1 MKIKKNNKKNWRKIL
16 WRNSQIPDRVSVL
29 ASRSE
34 GATEIKNKP
43 TRKTF
48 IKRSKTVTLPN
59 FKWSNKHLNDVLNV
73 LF

>member
-1 MKIKKNNKKNWRKIL
+1 MKMEKKKKKNWRKIL

-48 IKRSKTVTLPN
+48 IKRSKTDKKCNIT
-59 FKWSNKHLNDVLNV
+59 
-73 LF
+73 